1 MKALIVLLLL
11 LSVVSGCQ
19 KSPDQTSS
27 SIPASTV
34 TKVTEQTG
42 RVVVNPQFDA
52 ALRFADGLAAVRIG
66 DENTG
71 KWGYIDKQGK
81 MVINAQFD
89 DAWSFAEGL
98 AVTRMGGKWGY
109 IDKQGKMVVNPQF
122 DSAEP
127 FAEGLAAVRN
137 GDKWGYISR

>member
-1 MKALIVLLLL
+1 MKALVVLLLL
-11 LSVVSGCQ
+11 SALVGCQ
-19 KSPDQTSS
+19 NSSDQASSP
-27 SIPASTV
+27 IAASAV

-42 RVVVNPQFDA
+42 RAVINPQFDA

-81 MVINAQFD
+81 MVINAQF
-89 DAWSFAEGL
+89 G
-98 AVTRMGGKWGY
+98 
-109 IDKQGKMVVNPQF
+109 
-122 DSAEP
+122 SAEP
-127 FAEGLAAVRN
+127 FSEGLAAVRN

>member
-11 LSVVSGCQ
+11 SVLFGCQ
-19 KSPDQTSS
+19 KSSDQASS
-27 SIPASTV
+27 PIAASAV

-42 RVVVNPQFDA
+42 RVVINPQFDA

-98 AVTRMGGKWGY
+98 AVMRMGGKWGY
-109 IDKQGKMVVNPQF
+109 ID
-122 DSAEP
+122 
-127 FAEGLAAVRN
+127 
-137 GDKWGYISR
+137 

>member
-11 LSVVSGCQ
+11 SVLFGCQ
-19 KSPDQTSS
+19 KGFDQ
-27 SIPASTV
+27 ASLPIAGSAA

-42 RVVVNPQFDA
+42 RVVINPQFDA
-52 ALRFADGLAAVRIG
+52 ALRFAEGLAAVRIG

-71 KWGYIDKQGK
+71 RWGYIDKQGK

-109 IDKQGKMVVNPQF
+109 IDKQGKVVVNPQF

-127 FAEGLAAVRN
+127 FA
-137 GDKWGYISR
+137 

>member
-11 LSVVSGCQ
+11 SVLFGCQ
-19 KSPDQTSS
+19 KSSDQ
-27 SIPASTV
+27 ASLPIAASAV

-42 RVVVNPQFDA
+42 RVVIDPQFDA

-81 MVINAQFD
+81 MVIN
-89 DAWSFAEGL
+89 
-98 AVTRMGGKWGY
+98 
-109 IDKQGKMVVNPQF
+109 PQF
-122 DSAEP
+122 DGATS
-127 FAEGLAAVRN
+127 FREGLAAVRI
-137 GDKWGYISR
+137 GDERTGKWGFISR

>member
-1 MKALIVLLLL
+1 MKALSVLLL
-11 LSVVSGCQ
+11 LSVLFGCQ
-19 KSPDQTSS
+19 KSPDQASS
-27 SIPASTV
+27 PIAASAV

-42 RVVVNPQFDA
+42 RVVINPQFDA
-52 ALRFADGLAAVRIG
+52 ALRFADDLAAVRIG
-66 DENTG
+66 DESTG

-81 MVINAQFD
+81 MVD
-89 DAWSFAEGL
+89 
-98 AVTRMGGKWGY
+98 
-109 IDKQGKMVVNPQF
+109 NPQF

>member
-1 MKALIVLLLL
+1 MRALIVLLV
-11 LSVVSGCQ
+11 LSVLFGCQ
-19 KSPDQTSS
+19 KSSDQTSS
-27 SIPASTV
+27 QIAGSPV

-42 RVVVNPQFDA
+42 RVVINPQFDA
-52 ALRFADGLAAVRIG
+52 ALHFADGLAAVRIG
-66 DENTG
+66 DENT
-71 KWGYIDKQGK
+71 
-81 MVINAQFD
+81 
-89 DAWSFAEGL
+89 
-98 AVTRMGGKWGY
+98 GKWGY